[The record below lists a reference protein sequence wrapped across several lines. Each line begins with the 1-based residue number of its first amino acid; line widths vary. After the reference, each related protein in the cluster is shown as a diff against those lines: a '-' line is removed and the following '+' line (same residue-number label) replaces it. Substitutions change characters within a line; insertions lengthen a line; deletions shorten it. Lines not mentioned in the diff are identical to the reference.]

1 MPNGYNHTNGG
12 EGGIHKPRIISLNRE
27 VSDMEKSGI
36 GKMLRER
43 RNELSL
49 TQRQVA
55 NYVGVTEATV
65 SRWESGD
72 IDNMRRDKIA
82 SLAAV
87 LRMSPLLIMGDDSV
101 LYVQVPPTSEELN
114 LIDDYRTLAPEDE
127 KFIFGMIKRLLPA
140 SSANVEQDTFNN
152 DGDIKNNFVASS
164 GRNSVNQNVSMNK

>member
-12 EGGIHKPRIISLNRE
+12 EGGIHKTRIISLNRE

-152 DGDIKNNFVASS
+152 DGDIKNNFVAYG